1 MKKFL
6 KLMVAMLAV
15 CGIACVPENNGGNGG
30 NDNGGNNG
38 GNNTPSNTFVIS
50 VSDISTTGATVS
62 VTPSTDESYYFDIV
76 DKTYYDAYADKQA
89 FLVDYIAEIKAYIDE
104 LAAYGYVIT
113 FADFVSYGPDAYA
126 FDDLLDPGTE
136 YYAIA
141 FGLSTDGVATT
152 APTVKEFK
160 TLSDG
165 GNNGGGSSQNAFSI
179 SVSGVTATGVT
190 VNVTPSN
197 NDSYYF
203 DVIEKS
209 VFDSYNSPAAFAADY
224 WAMVAEVYES
234 YGYPIS
240 YALSQGSDGYTYE
253 DSLDPNTE
261 YYAFAFGVSTAGTIT
276 TGVTTKAFTTLGS
289 GNTGGGSQGGDK
301 NFTNLVEGY
310 YTNYGDY
317 YGVNAANWYIDLYTA
332 NTADVVV
339 VELLT
344 DMSATSF
351 TGSYKLSSSLAVG
364 SAVAG
369 GEDAD
374 GYLYGSLWGLS
385 DGDGFLS
392 EYLLL
397 KSGDVS
403 ISKSGSTYTLVLDAV
418 ADDGTSIKA
427 SYTGALEEWT
437 DIYTMSRSSLNSFS
451 SVARLQKAEHIANVK
466 KLALKRVV
474 RAKSTKLAAVKSN
487 RVVKRNFIR

>member
-1 MKKFL
+1 M
-6 KLMVAMLAV
+6 
-15 CGIACVPENNGGNGG
+15 
-30 NDNGGNNG
+30 
-38 GNNTPSNTFVIS
+38 
-50 VSDISTTGATVS
+50 
-62 VTPSTDESYYFDIV
+62 
-76 DKTYYDAYADKQA
+76 
-89 FLVDYIAEIKAYIDE
+89 
-104 LAAYGYVIT
+104 
-113 FADFVSYGPDAYA
+113 
-126 FDDLLDPGTE
+126 LDPGTE

-276 TGVTTKAFTTLGS
+276 TGVTTKAFTTLS
-289 GNTGGGSQGGDK
+289 
-301 NFTNLVEGY
+301 
-310 YTNYGDY
+310 
-317 YGVNAANWYIDLYTA
+317 
-332 NTADVVV
+332 
-339 VELLT
+339 
-344 DMSATSF
+344 
-351 TGSYKLSSSLAVG
+351 
-364 SAVAG
+364 
-369 GEDAD
+369 
-374 GYLYGSLWGLS
+374 
-385 DGDGFLS
+385 
-392 EYLLL
+392 
-397 KSGDVS
+397 
-403 ISKSGSTYTLVLDAV
+403 SGS
-418 ADDGTSIKA
+418 
-427 SYTGALEEWT
+427 
-437 DIYTMSRSSLNSFS
+437 R
-451 SVARLQKAEHIANVK
+451 SVASLQKAEHIANVK

-487 RVVKRNFIR
+487 RVVKRDLLR